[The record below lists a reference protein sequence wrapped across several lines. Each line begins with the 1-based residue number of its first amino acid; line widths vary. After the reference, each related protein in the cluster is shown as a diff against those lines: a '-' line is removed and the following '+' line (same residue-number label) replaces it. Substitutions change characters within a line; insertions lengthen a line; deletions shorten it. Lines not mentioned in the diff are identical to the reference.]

1 MYNQL
6 FQDTQQTPCH
16 IVYAERVTKSNRNEI
31 RRAKV
36 LFLGAAESG
45 KSTLCRQIRILHGCK
60 FSDEE
65 ILRFKHHIRVSCLK
79 HFITIINDYLEDTEN
94 RVNHENEE
102 IRTIL
107 QFLEDYKRRE
117 YLQDFERSYLNKS
130 VNIWRNSSL
139 QKFMLASVRPMG
151 IPSIISTKRL
161 HADNPASHFLPS
173 LSRIMAKGYSP
184 TSEDIL
190 SVRIPTSG
198 QLYSEL

>member
-1 MYNQL
+1 M
-6 FQDTQQTPCH
+6 
-16 IVYAERVTKSNRNEI
+16 
-31 RRAKV
+31 
-36 LFLGAAESG
+36 FLGAAESG

-79 HFITIINDYLEDTEN
+79 HFIAIISDYLEDTEN
-94 RVNHENEE
+94 KVNHENEE
-102 IRTIL
+102 I
-107 QFLEDYKRRE
+107 QDFLRDYKRLE

-173 LSRIMAKGYSP
+173 LSRIMAKGYNP

-198 QLYSEL
+198 DLCCKS

>member
-1 MYNQL
+1 M
-6 FQDTQQTPCH
+6 
-16 IVYAERVTKSNRNEI
+16 
-31 RRAKV
+31 
-36 LFLGAAESG
+36 
-45 KSTLCRQIRILHGCK
+45 
-60 FSDEE
+60 
-65 ILRFKHHIRVSCLK
+65 SCLK

-94 RVNHENEE
+94 RVNLKNEE
-102 IRTIL
+102 IKEL
-107 QFLEDYKRRE
+107 CKFLGDYKRRE
-117 YLQDFERSYLNKS
+117 YSQDFERSYLNKS

-198 QLYSEL
+198 ELCSKS

>member
-1 MYNQL
+1 M
-6 FQDTQQTPCH
+6 
-16 IVYAERVTKSNRNEI
+16 
-31 RRAKV
+31 
-36 LFLGAAESG
+36 FLGAAESG

-94 RVNHENEE
+94 TAKRENEE
-102 IRTIL
+102 IL
-107 QFLEDYKRRE
+107 EFLLDYKRLE
-117 YLQDFERSYLNKS
+117 FLQEFGRTYLNKS

-151 IPSIISTKRL
+151 IPSIISSKRL

-173 LSRIMAKGYSP
+173 LSRIMSKGYNP
-184 TSEDIL
+184 TLEDIL

-198 QLYSEL
+198 ELCSKS